1 MRFEDADLNGFCT
14 QNVTTMGTVRVGR
27 KGVVRGRIECGN
39 LVVTGQLDGSIRTN
53 GCCVVQAGGT
63 LRGEMAARSMVVER
77 GGSFEGTL
85 EIGCSIKSAKPAA

>member
-27 KGVVRGRIECGN
+27 KGVVRGRIECGQ
-39 LVVTGQLDGSIRTN
+39 LVVVGQLDGNVRIA
-53 GCCVVQAGGT
+53 GCCVVQSHGT
-63 LRGEMAARSMVVER
+63 LRGEISARSMVVEH

-85 EIGCSIKSAKPAA
+85 ELGVGAARTAA